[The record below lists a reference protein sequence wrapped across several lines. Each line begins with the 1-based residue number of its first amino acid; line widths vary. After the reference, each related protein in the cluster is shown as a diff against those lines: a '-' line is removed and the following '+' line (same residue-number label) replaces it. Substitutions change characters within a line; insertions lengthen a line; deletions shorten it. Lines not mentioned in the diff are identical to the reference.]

1 MMAYA
6 LLKGA
11 THIAIYGVDMAVDD
25 HEYFYQRPT
34 MYAWI
39 GYAKAKGVIVTIPE
53 QSPLFN
59 DYYVEG
65 RNSGGKPQ
73 LAVEPFTEKNFL
85 EMAAMHAEKMGE
97 LQGQIDRLNALIHTH
112 HGSRQ
117 SYERLAKVARAV
129 ESGQKVNSL
138 SDSAVIK

>member
-11 THIAIYGVDMAVDD
+11 KHIAIYGVDMAVDD

-39 GYAKAKGVIVTIPE
+39 GYARGKGVRVDIPDE
-53 QSPLFN
+53 SPLFK
-59 DYYVEG
+59 DPHVEG
-65 RNSGGKPQ
+65 KNSGGKPN
-73 LAVEPFTEKNFL
+73 LAIKPFTEANFV
-85 EMAAMHAEKMGE
+85 EMASLHAQKMGE
-97 LQGQIDRLNALIHTH
+97 LQAQINKLEALIHTH

-129 ESGQKVNSL
+129 ESGQIIDSL
-138 SDSAVIK
+138 SDQAVIK